1 MWSEPTDAWKVWSP
15 DFLGDEIDPER
26 ASSPWS
32 GHRDFVYDLIR
43 WRQPEAAVELGTH
56 FGCSFFSI
64 LQAMAD
70 AGGKGAL
77 HAIDTWQGDPH
88 AGEYEEDVFLLFSD
102 NLTALTG
109 RIDDGRVEVETHRSL
124 FSEALPSFEDES
136 IDLLHIDGFHT
147 FDALKEDFET
157 WLPKL
162 APNGLVLLH
171 DVAPDSGYG
180 SAEYFALEIAD
191 THPNFSFAHNFGLGI
206 VLPKGTEGWDYL
218 FSDEFTRWREAYRF
232 EAEARFG
239 RLTERD
245 LTSLVDERGKAI
257 VRQTELIDERNE
269 AIAKQAEMIDERD
282 RWIEQLKWEIG
293 SMEEL
298 LGILPQQLDEA
309 NARVHQLENSPK
321 AQVRAL
327 VHSVPRS
334 IDRRLRVRAA
344 IHRVKHVLRPR
355 TRLRE
360 FRKKRQQKQLGRA
373 GDDGSPGNPGGFEE
387 IPKSLT
393 LGSLLEQVVRDHPD
407 VTRDQLLQTLTEGG
421 DPSVLIEGEPGPA
434 ETEPAHPA
442 SRSARGIA
450 QRPFRLHG
458 NGSERTGE
466 LIELIEKSR
475 PDLISVDVWNTLI
488 GRNRP
493 ADAAKTATGRRICL
507 MAQTVPGAKGLDP
520 FDVASLRREVEAE
533 MAAED
538 PVEEYELVAVLTEL
552 LIRLGHPGDES
563 LNDLAIALAE
573 AEVRDEVEWSHT
585 LQDVHTLVSSH
596 TSDTVLLSDF
606 YMTREHLGT
615 IVREVTGLDVEVMVS
630 ADTGASKRVGG
641 GLFERIRAEREVPA
655 ERHLHVGD
663 HPQADIENQT
673 ETGGLAVF
681 VPAPDDFPPPGSF
694 SREDLSSCWR
704 VLDEELDALAS
715 VEADPFRQAGIEL
728 SPLATLLVSRA
739 IEEAQVTGV
748 DRIHYL
754 SREGS
759 FLAQVHEVV
768 EPILRPPGGVAIEA
782 IHLPVSRRSTFAASL
797 EEPFL
802 DSLQRMWTMY
812 ARQTVEAM
820 LVSIAL
826 EPGEC
831 TRYLDRVGLDL
842 NEELEHAPSDPRIQ
856 DLFQDREFTQ
866 MLRDHVTFQRAAL
879 RDFVGQLTDIDKAP
893 FLTVDIGWR
902 GTIQDNL
909 VRALGI
915 SPSTGFYL
923 GLFPFLNP
931 QPDGCH
937 KEGVA
942 FDANQ
947 GDEFA
952 FADPPGP
959 VERAWT
965 PNVPSMIGFDRS
977 NSNAST
983 GPFEP
988 VWQGESGAISPGIVD
1003 FQGGTVAAAPVVA
1016 KWLVGMGLTGTLVE
1030 DGLFA
1035 RARKAW
1041 LAPPPGLA
1049 DIWFGSDHDDTFG
1062 GLSQLTYE
1070 KLLPDESWLEEG
1082 LRQALEVG
1090 ERVSGWPPGYRQ
1102 WSPVRGITK
1111 LQRVAAN

>member
-1 MWSEPTDAWKVWSP
+1 MWSEPIGAWKVWSP

-32 GHRDFVYDLIR
+32 GHRDFAYDLIR
-43 WRQPEAAVELGTH
+43 WRQPATAVELGTH

-70 AGGKGAL
+70 ASGQGAL

-88 AGEYEEDVFLLFSD
+88 AGEYGEEVFQLFSD
-102 NLTALTG
+102 NLAALTG
-109 RIDDGRVEVETHRSL
+109 QIDGGRVAVEIHRCL
-124 FSEALPSFEDES
+124 FSEALPSFEDDS
-136 IDLLHIDGFHT
+136 IDLLHIDGFHS

-171 DVAPDSGYG
+171 DVSPDSGYG
-180 SAEYFALEIAD
+180 SADYFTQQIAD
-191 THPNFSFAHNFGLGI
+191 SYPGLAFSHNFGLGV

-232 EAEARFG
+232 EAEARLG
-239 RLTERD
+239 HLVRRD
-245 LTSLVDERGKAI
+245 LTG
-257 VRQTELIDERNE
+257 
-269 AIAKQAEMIDERD
+269 MIDERD
-282 RWIEQLKWEIG
+282 EAIDRQVGRIENLEWEIG

-309 NARVHQLENSPK
+309 NARVQELENSPK
-321 AQVRAL
+321 AQLRAL
-327 VHSVPRS
+327 IHAVPRS
-334 IDRRLRVRAA
+334 IDRRLRIRAA

-360 FRKKRQQKQLGRA
+360 FRKKRQQKQLLRS
-373 GDDGSPGNPGGFEE
+373 GDDGSPGKPGGFEQ
-387 IPKSLT
+387 IPRSLT
-393 LGSLLEQVVRDHPD
+393 LETLLERVVRDHPE
-407 VTRDQLLQTLTEGG
+407 VTPEQLLQTLTKGG
-421 DPSVLIEGEPGPA
+421 DPSALIHGGLGSSESEPDHS
-434 ETEPAHPA
+434 E
-442 SRSARGIA
+442 SRNAPGLA
-450 QRPFRLHG
+450 QRSFRLHG

-466 LIELIEKSR
+466 LIDLIEGSQ

-507 MAQTVPGAKGLDP
+507 LARTVPGVRGMDP

-538 PVEEYELVAVLTEL
+538 PAEEYELVAVLTEL
-552 LIRLGHPGDES
+552 LVRLGHPGDES

-573 AEVRDEVEWSHT
+573 AEVRDEIEWSHT
-585 LQDVHTLVSSH
+585 LEDVHALVSSH

-630 ADTGASKRVGG
+630 ADTGASKRFGG

-681 VPAPDDFPPPGSF
+681 VPAPDEFPPPGSF

-704 VLDEELDALAS
+704 VLDQELNALAS

-739 IEEAQVTGV
+739 IDEAQVTGV

-754 SREGS
+754 SREGA
-759 FLAQVHEVV
+759 FLARVHEEV
-768 EPILRPPGGVAIEA
+768 EPILRPPGAAPIQAV
-782 IHLPVSRRSTFAASL
+782 HLPLSRRSTFAASL
-797 EEPFL
+797 EEPFP

-812 ARQTVEAM
+812 SKQTVGAM

-831 TRYLDRVGLDL
+831 STYLERVGLDP

-856 DLFQDREFTQ
+856 DLFQDPEFTQ
-866 MLRDHVTFQRAAL
+866 LLREHVTFQRAAL
-879 RDFVGQLTDIDKAP
+879 RDFVSQLTDIEKTP
-893 FLTVDIGWR
+893 FLAVDIGWR

-909 VRALGI
+909 VRTLGI
-915 SPSTGFYL
+915 TSSTGFYL
-923 GLFPFLNP
+923 GLFPFLNAQP
-931 QPDGCH
+931 QGCR

-947 GDEFA
+947 GDDFV

-965 PNVPSMIGFDRS
+965 PDVPSMIGFEE
-977 NSNAST
+977 T
-983 GPFEP
+983 GDSSEP
-988 VWQGESGAISPGIVD
+988 VWQGESGAISPGIAD
-1003 FQGGTVAAAPVVA
+1003 FQSGTIGAAPAVA
-1016 KWLVGMGLTGTLVE
+1016 RWLVGMGLTGTLVKE
-1030 DGLFA
+1030 GLFA

-1041 LAPPPGLA
+1041 LTPSPGLA

-1070 KLLPDESWLEEG
+1070 KLLPDRSWLEVG
-1082 LRQALEVG
+1082 LRRALEEG
-1090 ERVSGWPPGYRQ
+1090 ERASGWPPGYHQ
-1102 WSPVRGITK
+1102 WSPVRGII
-1111 LQRVAAN
+1111 

>member
-1 MWSEPTDAWKVWSP
+1 MWSDPTGAWKVWSP

-26 ASSPWS
+26 ASSPWA

-43 WRQPEAAVELGTH
+43 WRQPEMTVELGSEY
-56 FGCSFFSI
+56 GCSLFAIF
-64 LQAMAD
+64 QALSDSNSKAT
-70 AGGKGAL
+70 L
-77 HAIDTWQGDPH
+77 HGIDTWQGSPDSYEKE
-88 AGEYEEDVFLLFSD
+88 AGPAIQRTFSASLAELD
-102 NLTALTG
+102 
-109 RIDDGRVEVETHRSL
+109 HRFPEGSVAIQVHQCT
-124 FSEALPSFEDES
+124 FAEALDDFEDES
-136 IDLLHIDGFHT
+136 IDLLHIDGCHEFE
-147 FDALKEDFET
+147 ALKEDFET
-157 WLPKL
+157 WLPKV
-162 APNGLVLLH
+162 ARNGMVLLH
-171 DVAPDSGYG
+171 DVAPDSGLG
-180 SAEYFALEIAD
+180 SSQYFAREISN
-191 THPNFSFAHNFGLGI
+191 THPNFSFGHNFGLAI
-206 VLPKGTEGWDYL
+206 VLPKGTEAWDYL

-239 RLTERD
+239 RVVERD
-245 LTSLVDERGKAI
+245 LTSLVEERGEAI
-257 VRQTELIDERNE
+257 AKQTQLIDERNRL
-269 AIAKQAEMIDERD
+269 IDEQD
-282 RWIEQLKWEIG
+282 RIVEKLNWQIG

-327 VHSVPRS
+327 VHAVPRS
-334 IDRRLRVRAA
+334 IDRRLRIRAA

-393 LGSLLEQVVRDHPD
+393 LGALLERVAREHPD
-407 VTRDQLLQTLTEGG
+407 VTREQLLQTLTEGG
-421 DPSVLIEGEPGPA
+421 DPSALIEGEPGSS
-434 ETEPAHPA
+434 ETKSAHSA
-442 SRSARGIA
+442 SRKTPGLT
-450 QRPFRLHG
+450 QRIFRLHG

-466 LIELIEKSR
+466 LIDLIERSQ

-507 MAQTVPGAKGLDP
+507 LAQKMPGVKGMDP

-533 MAAED
+533 LAAED

-552 LIRLGHPGDES
+552 LLRLGHPGDES

-585 LQDVHTLVSSH
+585 LEDVHALVQS
-596 TSDTVLLSDF
+596 TSTETVLLSDF
-606 YMTREHLGT
+606 YMAREHLGT

-630 ADTGASKRVGG
+630 ADTGASKRVEG

-673 ETGGLAVF
+673 ESGGLAVF

-704 VLDEELDALAS
+704 VLDQELDALAS

-739 IEEAQVTGV
+739 IEEAQVSGV

-768 EPILRPPGGVAIEA
+768 EPILRPPGAAAIQA
-782 IHLPVSRRSTFAASL
+782 VHLPLSRRSTFAASL

-812 ARQTVEAM
+812 PKQTVEAM

-831 TRYLDRVGLDL
+831 TRYLERVGLSPDD
-842 NEELEHAPSDPRIQ
+842 ELEHAPSDPRIQ

-879 RDFVGQLTDIDKAP
+879 REFVGQLTDTDETP

-977 NSNAST
+977 NSNASA
-983 GPFEP
+983 GSFEP
-988 VWQGESGAISPGIVD
+988 VWQGESGAISPGIAD
-1003 FQGGTVAAAPVVA
+1003 FQSGTVAAAPVVA
-1016 KWLVGMGLTGTLVE
+1016 KWLTGMGFTGDLVK
-1030 DGLFA
+1030 DGLFV

-1041 LAPPPGLA
+1041 LTPPPGLA

-1082 LRQALEVG
+1082 LREALEVG

-1102 WSPVRGITK
+1102 WSPVRGITE
-1111 LQRVAAN
+1111 LQRAAAN